1 MFLEPIVGRVDVSD
15 SLVSPA
21 LQIRNKN
28 SDIAPFLD
36 RIDVCDIDIL
46 LEQPS
51 FISLHARPVKGDF
64 LLVELVLFEK
74 QIFLDQENLTVFF
87 EQRRKLEQLMR
98 KDETCS
104 FHDLFLLQRSLQYFT
119 SSQFFSHFFLQEN
132 GLSHTGQ
139 IFSGKWLFFF
149 TFSNFGSF
157 VQTQLL
163 LAFLPET
170 EE

>member
-1 MFLEPIVGRVDVSD
+1 M
-15 SLVSPA
+15 
-21 LQIRNKN
+21 
-28 SDIAPFLD
+28 
-36 RIDVCDIDIL
+36 
-46 LEQPS
+46 
-51 FISLHARPVKGDF
+51 KGDF

-87 EQRRKLEQLMR
+87 EQRGKLEQLMR
-98 KDETCS
+98 KDEICS

-132 GLSHTGQ
+132 GLPQTGQ

-149 TFSNFGSF
+149 TISDGGLFG
-157 VQTQLL
+157 QAQLL